1 YFERSKISKET
12 STKTTESENKD
23 INKEQIFIDLPF
35 IRNETKILGEKV
47 INLAK
52 NIRPDLH
59 IQPIPRPPPTISTFF
74 PQKDKIGKNAQSNIV
89 YMISC
94 LECNESYLGKT
105 IRQASRRYQGHGA
118 PQQPKL
124 PPISQIATS
133 AVDNQQLRRYDHL
146 RAKAK
151 FHHFQTYDYVNKPDP
166 VFAWKLIKTHY
177 ELTHTTYI
185 LNMTSQQWFDASFS
199 SRSIWWHYMVITV
212 PRIHSRPK
220 TAYMLIGGETNL
232 DPVPKRDSWG
242 EKISVKTGT
251 VAVEVKQIPSQ
262 PITFVAD
269 PSQKSRFEDDILAWT
284 WNTFIQSNGSDPS
297 VLLLLPMT
305 KASVRAMDAAQQFL
319 REKEIPVPEKF
330 VITGGSKSL
339 DGWTFALYS
348 YYVENITRSLDNPYY
363 QVAADIFDP
372 YAYFD
377 RYHNVTLCQF
387 QGADD
392 EFFLSDSEDYFWNDL
407 QKATG
412 GSYLYRIP
420 NTDHGATGVF
430 DSLESFYFSICE
442 QQVLPSWTWTRTIN
456 GTHGQIRAN
465 VSVGDGHPSPIN
477 VTVYQAQTVT
487 GTKRDFR
494 AAKLDPTTGQIVVNP
509 VKWVEMKE
517 NMEIV

>member
-1 YFERSKISKET
+1 
-12 STKTTESENKD
+12 
-23 INKEQIFIDLPF
+23 
-35 IRNETKILGEKV
+35 
-47 INLAK
+47 
-52 NIRPDLH
+52 
-59 IQPIPRPPPTISTFF
+59 
-74 PQKDKIGKNAQSNIV
+74 
-89 YMISC
+89 
-94 LECNESYLGKT
+94 
-105 IRQASRRYQGHGA
+105 
-118 PQQPKL
+118 
-124 PPISQIATS
+124 
-133 AVDNQQLRRYDHL
+133 
-146 RAKAK
+146 
-151 FHHFQTYDYVNKPDP
+151 
-166 VFAWKLIKTHY
+166 
-177 ELTHTTYI
+177 
-185 LNMTSQQWFDASFS
+185 MTSQQWFDASFS

-232 DPVPKRDSWG
+232 DPVPIRDSWG

-319 REKEIPVPEKF
+319 REKEIPVPEK
-330 VITGGSKSL
+330 
-339 DGWTFALYS
+339 
-348 YYVENITRSLDNPYY
+348 SLDNPYY

-420 NTDHGATGVF
+420 NADHGATGVF
-430 DSLESFYFSICE
+430 DSLESFYFSICD
-442 QQVLPSWTWTRTIN
+442 QQVLPSWAWTRTIN
-456 GTHGQIRAN
+456 ETHGQIRAN
-465 VSVGDGHPSPIN
+465 VSVGDGHPAPIN

-517 NMEIV
+517 NMEISKVGQSSIIYTYTAPMPPDGYWYGILMQATFPGPHGTALNLTTETLIIPNTFPVGPCSEEQCYGNLV

>member
-1 YFERSKISKET
+1 
-12 STKTTESENKD
+12 
-23 INKEQIFIDLPF
+23 
-35 IRNETKILGEKV
+35 
-47 INLAK
+47 
-52 NIRPDLH
+52 
-59 IQPIPRPPPTISTFF
+59 
-74 PQKDKIGKNAQSNIV
+74 
-89 YMISC
+89 
-94 LECNESYLGKT
+94 
-105 IRQASRRYQGHGA
+105 
-118 PQQPKL
+118 
-124 PPISQIATS
+124 
-133 AVDNQQLRRYDHL
+133 
-146 RAKAK
+146 
-151 FHHFQTYDYVNKPDP
+151 
-166 VFAWKLIKTHY
+166 
-177 ELTHTTYI
+177 
-185 LNMTSQQWFDASFS
+185 MTSQQWFDASFS

-232 DPVPKRDSWG
+232 DPVPIRDSWG

-330 VITGGSKSL
+330 VVTGGSKRGWTTWLTAAVDNNRVVAAMPVVFDLLNLQKNMKHHYQSL

-420 NTDHGATGVF
+420 NADHGATGVF
-430 DSLESFYFSICE
+430 DSLESFYFSICD
-442 QQVLPSWTWTRTIN
+442 QQVLPSWAWTRTIN
-456 GTHGQIRAN
+456 ETHGQIRAN
-465 VSVGDGHPSPIN
+465 VSVGDGHPAPIN

-517 NMEIV
+517 NMEISKVGQSSIIYTYTAPMPPDGYWYGILMQATFPGPHGTALNLTTETLIIPNTFPVGPCSEEQCYGNLV